1 MYPPPPGFPADPAF
15 WGHPGYFA
23 MTSPI
28 FPPQPMPNQMGGPIL
43 QQQPQQQQQEMP
55 PMTARTQT
63 IMNALS
69 SPVTDSPNNYVNLSP
84 ESEGPRTQ
92 SDEDHQNTLLSKK
105 PLSHETESPFDLAN
119 AKRPRR
125 SIANYQ

>member
-28 FPPQPMPNQMGGPIL
+28 FPPPPMPNQMVAPA
-43 QQQPQQQQQEMP
+43 PHQQEMP

-69 SPVTDSPNNYVNLSP
+69 SPVTESPNNYVNLSP
-84 ESEGPRTQ
+84 ESEGPKTQ
-92 SDEDHQNTLLSKK
+92 SDEDTLNTLLSKK
-105 PLSHETESPFDLAN
+105 PLVHEADSPSVDLSN

-125 SIANYQ
+125 SLANY